1 MSEHGLLYGSQLD
14 EELKRLQTAYD
25 QAKTEMKETEKQIDV
40 KVDYAL
46 EINYEHLA
54 DCTID
59 MTVRA
64 RDGGELHIL

>member
-1 MSEHGLLYGSQLD
+1 MTYYDTPFGNLLVGIAATSVSMQ
-14 EELKRLQTAYD
+14 
-25 QAKTEMKETEKQIDV
+25 ETEEQIAV

-59 MTVRA
+59 VTVWPKS
-64 RDGGELHIL
+64 GSQTHLF

>member
-1 MSEHGLLYGSQLD
+1 MIKPLSDRVLV
-14 EELKRLQTAYD
+14 K
-25 QAKTEMKETEKQIDV
+25 MKESEEEIGV

-59 MTVRA
+59 VRVRA
-64 RDGGELHIL
+64 KNGNEWNLS